1 MELSGDY
8 QQDVFQNRWNV
19 DLKSRNNNCFYLDL
33 AIMQY
38 ERALCLQRKLV
49 LLRRDQ
55 YVSSDIFMT
64 LEHTPVFTIGRLGS
78 VKHLK
83 ISESRLKAEN
93 ISLIRVE
100 RGGDITYHG
109 PGQLIGYLIMN
120 LNRSDLNVVQYV
132 ECLEEIMIRTV
143 TEWGIKGGR
152 KSLNR
157 GVWVGDSKIGS
168 VGIAVKRGIRYH
180 GFALNVNTILKP
192 FDWIDPCGLKDIG
205 VTSMSYELSKS
216 LPLKKVCESIK
227 KYIQDIFNI
236 KLITTELN
244 TLLSSSDTYKS

>member
-1 MELSGDY
+1 
-8 QQDVFQNRWNV
+8 
-19 DLKSRNNNCFYLDL
+19 
-33 AIMQY
+33 MQY
-38 ERALCLQRKLV
+38 EKALCLQRKLV

-55 YVSSDIFMT
+55 YISSDIFMT
-64 LEHTPVFTIGRLGS
+64 LEHTPVFTIGRRGS
-78 VKHLK
+78 GEHLK

-120 LNRSDLNVVQYV
+120 LNRSDLNVAQYV

-143 TEWGIKGGR
+143 TEWGIKVGR

-157 GVWVGDSKIGS
+157 GVWVGDNKIGS
-168 VGIAVKRGIRYH
+168 VGIAVKRGISYH

-205 VTSMSYELSKS
+205 VTSMSYELNKS

-227 KYIQDIFNI
+227 KNIQDIFNI
-236 KLITTELN
+236 KLINTELN